1 MAINE
6 AVKKAQ
12 SFTPFVSNAPT
23 LVDNPPQEER
33 KAGGSVGRVRRAS
46 GGKVS
51 GNIKP
56 LVDRLMRLA
65 DQAKKST
72 DNNTKPLLDS
82 PDESIV
88 KALRIANK
96 AI

>member
-1 MAINE
+1 
-6 AVKKAQ
+6 
-12 SFTPFVSNAPT
+12 
-23 LVDNPPQEER
+23 
-33 KAGGSVGRVRRAS
+33 
-46 GGKVS
+46 
-51 GNIKP
+51 
-56 LVDRLMRLA
+56 MRLA

-72 DNNTKPLLDS
+72 DNNTKPLLDA

>member
-1 MAINE
+1 MAGRE
-6 AVKKAQ
+6 AGDEHRKEPLP
-12 SFTPFVSNAPT
+12 FTIYGPLNRF
-23 LVDNPPQEER
+23 
-33 KAGGSVGRVRRAS
+33 AGGRIGRAS
-46 GGKVS
+46 GGKVG

-72 DNNTKPLLDS
+72 DNNTKPLLDA